1 MRTVCRA
8 AARVKRRRG
17 THGRCLSA
25 LTGPAN
31 TANTQGVGGKVGVRR
46 HGGADAPSRP
56 RRRFASSTSSSPSED
71 AARARADPDKERL
84 TIFDTTLRDGEQS
97 PGATLNLTEKLQI
110 ARQLSRLG
118 VDVCEAGF
126 PIASPGD
133 FEAVKTIARA
143 IGPMTDNRPSGDP
156 MRICGLS
163 RATEKDIERCF
174 NAVKYA
180 PRHRIHTFLAT
191 SDIHLEHKLGI
202 SRSEC
207 VENAARAVAHASA
220 LLADGEHGDGDIEFS
235 PEDAGRSDPAFLVD
249 VLTAV
254 IEAGATTLNIPDTV
268 GFVTPGEYG
277 DLFERLI
284 AETPGGADV
293 MWSTH
298 CHDDL
303 GLATANTL
311 AAVLGGARQVEVTLN
326 GIGERAGNTS
336 LEEVVMALWTRPR
349 EFPVYAEVDTTQ
361 IMRTSRMVSAFTGM
375 AVQPNKAIVGAN
387 AFSHEAGI
395 HQDGVLKHQ
404 ETYEIMSPESVG
416 LTASNLVLGKHSGRH
431 AYAKRLAELG
441 FDDLT
446 PEEIEDFTDRFKVLA
461 DEKKVVT
468 DADIEAIVL
477 DQLYQPE
484 SVWTLDAVHV
494 TGGNRVKATA
504 TVSLEHADGHEVS
517 EAAIGTGPVDA
528 VFQAV
533 RQIVNTPNKLIDFS
547 IKSVTGG
554 IDALGEVIVKI
565 ERVGDEPHGGEGAG
579 GAAAHV
585 PASHASGSLQREASA
600 SVAIGGG
607 GPASEY
613 DEGHRLMRSD
623 SAASWAE
630 FKNPQTGV
638 VKTRQFT
645 GIGADVD
652 IIVASAKAYIN
663 ALNRMLGHEEME
675 KRRLERRL
683 TGTNSGIY
691 RAARIARP
699 EGEAK
704 YSSDQL

>member
-1 MRTVCRA
+1 MQ
-8 AARVKRRRG
+8 
-17 THGRCLSA
+17 RC
-25 LTGPAN
+25 
-31 TANTQGVGGKVGVRR
+31 TAIWLAGF
-46 HGGADAPSRP
+46 SFP
-56 RRRFASSTSSSPSED
+56 RICFVHDR
-71 AARARADPDKERL
+71 
-84 TIFDTTLRDGEQS
+84 
-97 PGATLNLTEKLQI
+97 NLTEKLQI

-143 IGPMTDNRPSGDP
+143 IGPMTENRPAGEP
-156 MRICGLS
+156 MSICGLS
-163 RATEKDIERCF
+163 RATEKDIDRCF

-202 SRSEC
+202 SRPEC
-207 VENAARAVAHASA
+207 VEQAARAVAHASA
-220 LLADGEHGDGDIEFS
+220 LLRDTGGDVEFS

-268 GFVTPGEYG
+268 GFVTPSEYG
-277 DLFERLI
+277 DLFRTLI
-284 AETPGGADV
+284 AETPGGSDV

-311 AAVLGGARQVEVTLN
+311 EAVRGGARQVEVTLN

-336 LEEVVMALWTRPR
+336 LEEVVMALWTRPK

-361 IMRTSRMVSAFTGM
+361 IMRASRMVSAFTGM

-446 PEEIEDFTDRFKVLA
+446 ADEIEGFTDRFKVLA

-504 TVSLEHADGHEVS
+504 TVSLEHADGSEVS

-533 RQIVNTPNKLIDFS
+533 RQIVNAPNKLIDFS

-565 ERVGDEPHGGEGAG
+565 ERVSDDSEDGDLPVPPASSAGAG
-579 GAAAHV
+579 AF
-585 PASHASGSLQREASA
+585 QREASA
-600 SVAIGGG
+600 SVAVGG
-607 GPASEY
+607 AAREY

-623 SAASWAE
+623 SAASWGE

-645 GIGADVD
+645 GVGADID

-691 RAARIARP
+691 RAARIAKP
-699 EGEAK
+699 EEATGK
-704 YSSDQL
+704 